1 MFNQR
6 RKRKELDI
14 LVKKEWKDE
23 EEKMKENEEPM
34 EVDSVKKPVD
44 SRLATTEEVESRFL
58 SLL

>member
-34 EVDSVKKPVD
+34 EVDSVKKQVD